1 MKFIHNFSP
10 IININSNMKQFFA
23 VILLFSTTFFT
34 NIFAQNTT
42 KGLVSGPMLGYVEHR
57 AAMIWAE
64 VGIDVNVIQ
73 INYWEKGKKDSFQTV
88 FPSGIDAESMDNT
101 PFYPVKFELNNLRM
115 NTTYEYQVLINE
127 TPVLIKYPLTF
138 KTKELWEWRKP
149 APDFSFL
156 TGSCAYIN
164 DPEYDRP
171 KPYGNDPNIFR
182 TMAKT
187 PASFMLWL
195 GDNNYLREADYSSN
209 YGIAYRYSHDRATP
223 ELQPLLAA
231 MPHFAI
237 WDDHDYGPNDS
248 DKSWVLKESAR
259 NCFKKY
265 WCNHSYGEDKKGV
278 YTHMRYGDCEF
289 FMLDNRYFRSA
300 DDMLDSINGK
310 PNEDK
315 LMFGKQQM
323 DWLKNALLSSNAT
336 FKFIVSGSQVLNPI
350 IKSENWRSYPYEFQ
364 DFMNFLDNNRLSG
377 VLFLSGDIHRTEII
391 KIDRKNNY
399 SLFDITSS
407 SITAGVNT
415 QKLNENPYRIGG
427 SVQENN
433 FTKVSVSGP
442 KNDRA
447 LKFEFINING
457 EIKSEFKISEKELKI
472 PRF

>member
-1 MKFIHNFSP
+1 
-10 IININSNMKQFFA
+10 
-23 VILLFSTTFFT
+23 
-34 NIFAQNTT
+34 
-42 KGLVSGPMLGYVEHR
+42 
-57 AAMIWAE
+57 
-64 VGIDVNVIQ
+64 
-73 INYWEKGKKDSFQTV
+73 
-88 FPSGIDAESMDNT
+88 
-101 PFYPVKFELNNLRM
+101 M

-237 WDDHDYGPNDS
+237 WDDHDYGPDNS
-248 DKSWVLKESAR
+248 DKSWILKESAR
-259 NCFKKY
+259 KCFQKY

-278 YTHMRYGDCEF
+278 YTKMRYGDCEF

-442 KNDRA
+442 KNDRE

-457 EIKSEFKISEKELKI
+457 EIKSEFKISEKELKT